1 MTAAVESG
9 QIPSMSIRRILLL
22 SAALATLSAAP
33 TFAAP
38 GDKFS
43 VAAGAANL
51 RTGPNAND
59 AVVIRLTQG
68 AVVVELERSPG
79 NGWVKVETT
88 EGEKKS
94 GWVALSTLQP
104 LTNAALAASGEQSEA
119 FQRFLPTLNQYN
131 QDVLRTAGLLMFV
144 EAREVDKGTISLRP
158 SLAWLKL
165 RDEHNPSAGR
175 AFELWEAANGG
186 PDKVPGLTLIITD
199 QQGTNYMTLRREKGG
214 QAPSTQTNPATGAAR
229 PAAPATGAAA
239 PTGAVP
245 GGAVT
250 PAVPPPGGVVPRH

>member
-1 MTAAVESG
+1 MR
-9 QIPSMSIRRILLL
+9 IRSSALIALPILL
-22 SAALATLSAAP
+22 AAAAAS
-33 TFAAP
+33 AAP

-51 RTGPNAND
+51 RTGPNANES
-59 AVVIRLTQG
+59 VVIRLNQG

-79 NGWVKVETT
+79 NGWIKVETT

-104 LTNAALAASGEQSEA
+104 VSNAALAASGEQSEA
-119 FQRFLPTLNQYN
+119 FQRFLPTLNAYN

-144 EAREVDKGTISLRP
+144 EAREIEKGVISIRP

-165 RDEHNPSAGR
+165 RDEHSPSASR

-186 PDKVPGLTLIITD
+186 ADKAPGLSVIITD
-199 QQGTNYMTLRREKGG
+199 QQGTHYMTVRRDKAG
-214 QAPSTQTNPATGAAR
+214 QAPSTQTRPAT
-229 PAAPATGAAA
+229 APSTPAAA
-239 PTGAVP
+239 PK
-245 GGAVT
+245 
-250 PAVPPPGGVVPRH
+250 R